1 MYDRVIYYHDVV
13 ITSRVGM
20 GLYKAQ
26 KVNKMADDGKIVSLR
41 MGTEELQRMDDF
53 LEGHP
58 ELGGRSLFIRTAI
71 RQYIDRDADVPTTSK
86 RNTVEVRLSAA
97 ELETIDSM
105 VDDGTYIDR
114 ADAIREMMRSMMVN
128 DVKITELVQSKY
140 EAATTPLR

>member
-1 MYDRVIYYHDVV
+1 
-13 ITSRVGM
+13 M
-20 GLYKAQ
+20 GLYKAE
-26 KVNKMADDGKIVSLR
+26 KVEKMTDEKIVSLR
-41 MGTEELQRMDDF
+41 MGTEEVQKMDDF

-71 RQYIDRDADVPTTSK
+71 RQYIDRDADVQTSNK
-86 RNTVEVRLSAA
+86 NEVTVRLSAA

-114 ADAIREMMRSMMVN
+114 ADAIRNLMRSMMVN
-128 DVKITELVQSKY
+128 DAKIAELVQSKY